1 MENVMILEHVGLAKR
16 MLKVKNVKNA
26 KMVIKLFQIV
36 TNALMVI
43 G

>member
-1 MENVMILEHVGLAKR
+1 MILVHVVLAKR
-16 MLKVKNVKNA
+16 MLRVKNVKNA